1 MNITS
6 AVVPFLSGALLS
18 LLPSIA
24 SAQTT
29 WYVDVNAAP
38 PGSGTLAN
46 PYASIQYAITRN
58 TTVTGDTILVAPGLY
73 VENVADYPK
82 RVTVR
87 ASAGPLL
94 TELRPQNPLVATA
107 YLDQGSTIE
116 GFTLTGNSSSGL
128 NGGALNLE
136 SSIAIRCIVRDNPTM
151 GVFSYNASLRHCTIV
166 DNGTGIAVEFFAG
179 VDLSNTIVWS
189 SSGSDLLAS
198 AFPPAANYSAGG
210 LLATTVGVGNI
221 IGAPGVW
228 EIDGSRYRLRPG
240 SPCIDAG
247 DPNSPLDPDGTRA
260 DIGAVPYDANFAPAP
275 ASYCVGKLN
284 GQGCVPAIGA
294 IGTASASSPAPF
306 TITAANEVDN
316 KAGLMFFGF
325 GKRAVP
331 FQGGTYCVELPIKR
345 VGAQNSAGSGACGG
359 AFAFDMRTYIQSGV
373 HPGLVPGAIVYC
385 QWWNRDPLDPA
396 GFSSGL
402 SNAMSFGIAP

>member
-1 MNITS
+1 MNI
-6 AVVPFLSGALLS
+6 ARYFCPLLSGALLS
-18 LLPSIA
+18 LMSANA
-24 SAQTT
+24 SAQST

-38 PGSGTLAN
+38 PGSGTPTN

-58 TTVTGDTILVAPGLY
+58 TTLSGDTILVGPGLY
-73 VENVADYPK
+73 VENIVDYPK
-82 RVTVR
+82 SITVR

-94 TELRPQNPLVATA
+94 TELRPQNPLAATA

-116 GFTLTGNSSSGL
+116 GFTLTGNWSTGL

-136 SSIAIRCIVRDNPTM
+136 NSLAIRCIVRDNPTM
-151 GVFSYNASLRHCTIV
+151 GVFSYNAYLRNCTIV

-179 VDLSNTIVWS
+179 VDLLNTIVWS
-189 SSGSDLLAS
+189 SNGSDLLAS
-198 AFPPAANYSAGG
+198 AFPPMANYSAGG

-221 IGAPGVW
+221 IGSPGVW

-240 SPCIDAG
+240 SSCIDAG

-260 DIGAVPYDANFAPAP
+260 DIGAVPYDASFAPAP

-294 IGTASASSPAPF
+294 VGTASASSLAPF
-306 TITAANEVDN
+306 TISAVNEVDN
-316 KAGLMFFGF
+316 KPGLMFFGF

-331 FQGGTYCVELPIKR
+331 FQGGTYCVDLPIKR

-359 AFAFDMRTYIQSGV
+359 AFAFDMRAYIQSGV